1 MASFIGTFD
10 EFIRYIN
17 PRVKNVINAI
27 SRAYKAEIGQ
37 CEHCG
42 SVDVTLEA
50 AHVTGRERPVIIEEV
65 LGDFINGEI
74 ITVDLDVF
82 EARLKAAHEPIDK
95 IIKVLCRPCHIQYD
109 NLGNQS
115 STPSSEEIHQDS
127 QGEVNDQIITNSDV
141 TTYLRENVPKFTSD
155 EIEGL
160 LSLEYCRCMFGVH
173 FSVLKETPLNASIE
187 EIREYARVNGY
198 NRWSTQNPILVNG
211 RQFLVLTQWYERNR
225 GQFVKWKASRE
236 MINLG

>member
-1 MASFIGTFD
+1 MASFVGTLD

-17 PRVKNVINAI
+17 PRVKNVINGI
-27 SRAYKAEIGQ
+27 SRAYKTEVGQ

-42 SVDVTLEA
+42 SVDAVLEA

-65 LGDFINGEI
+65 LSDFINGEI

-109 NLGNQS
+109 NSGNQP
-115 STPSSEEIHQDS
+115 STPSSVETLETS
-127 QGEVNDQIITNSDV
+127 QGEINDLIITNSDI
-141 TTYLRENVPKFTSD
+141 TNYLRENVPNFPSD
-155 EIEGL
+155 EIENL
-160 LSLEYCRCMFGVH
+160 LSSEHCRCMFGVH
-173 FSVLKETPLNASIE
+173 FSILKETPVDASIE

-211 RQFLVLTQWYERNR
+211 RQFLVLTQWYEKNR
-225 GQFVKWKASRE
+225 TLFVKWKENR
-236 MINLG
+236 

>member
-1 MASFIGTFD
+1 MASFIGTLD

-42 SVDVTLEA
+42 SVDVILEA

-65 LGDFINGEI
+65 LSDFINGEI

-95 IIKVLCRPCHIQYD
+95 VIKALCRPCHIQYD
-109 NLGNQS
+109 NFANQ
-115 STPSSEEIHQDS
+115 PSSPLSEKSHQDS
-127 QGEVNDQIITNSDV
+127 QDEVNNHIITNSDV
-141 TTYLRENVPKFTSD
+141 TSYLRENVPNFNSD
-155 EIEGL
+155 EIENL
-160 LSLEYCRCMFGVH
+160 LSSEYCRCMFGVH
-173 FSVLKETPLNASIE
+173 FSVLKEAPVNASIE
-187 EIREYARVNGY
+187 EIRGYARINGY

-211 RQFLVLTQWYERNR
+211 RQFLVLTQWYERDR
-225 GQFVKWKASRE
+225 TLFVKWKANR
-236 MINLG
+236 